1 VNPHAGQP
9 KIIDA
14 QYKGL
19 TYNPPVDNFDRSVA
33 PKPAA
38 VKSIKVPD
46 YYTET
51 FDNGL
56 KVIGSNASDLK
67 KVYLYLQI
75 EGGHLIEAN
84 KKISSGTALLT
95 ANLLNE
101 GNASLTSE
109 EMSAALDLLGSRISF
124 SSGTTTTTCY
134 VESFKENLDATLAIL
149 KETLEKP
156 RFDAKDFQRIKK
168 QRLQSINN
176 QKSNPSFLAGV
187 NYNKAVYGK
196 SILATPAN
204 GTYSTVNKI
213 SVDDCKSYYDNFYS
227 PNVASLSILGPVTQT
242 EIMGKLDFLKTWE
255 NKNVVI
261 PALPEPN
268 TFENTTIILVDKPYA
283 PQSMIIAGYPS
294 LTYDYNGDY
303 FKANVM
309 NFTLGGAFSSRI
321 NLNLREDKGYTYGAR
336 SGFSANHHYGNYR
349 FSGNIKKEATDS
361 SIMEVMKELK
371 NFKANGITD
380 EELAFTKSS
389 ILLSQALDYETPRQ
403 KLGFLADIVDNN
415 LPVGYKD
422 EQIKIIND
430 LTKEEVNTLA
440 KKHLNPDNMVFIVVG
455 HAYKIKPGLEALGYG
470 KIKVIDS
477 E

>member
-1 VNPHAGQP
+1 M
-9 KIIDA
+9 
-14 QYKGL
+14 
-19 TYNPPVDNFDRSVA
+19 
-33 PKPAA
+33 
-38 VKSIKVPD
+38 
-46 YYTET
+46 
-51 FDNGL
+51 
-56 KVIGSNASDLK
+56 
-67 KVYLYLQI
+67 
-75 EGGHLIEAN
+75 
-84 KKISSGTALLT
+84 
-95 ANLLNE
+95 
-101 GNASLTSE
+101 ASL
-109 EMSAALDLLGSRISF
+109 
-124 SSGTTTTTCY
+124 
-134 VESFKENLDATLAIL
+134 
-149 KETLEKP
+149 
-156 RFDAKDFQRIKK
+156 
-168 QRLQSINN
+168 
-176 QKSNPSFLAGV
+176 

-196 SILATPAN
+196 SILADPST
-204 GTYSTVNKI
+204 GTSNSVNKI
-213 SVDDCKSYYDNFYS
+213 SVDDCRSYYDNFYS
-227 PNVASLSILGPVTQT
+227 PNLASLSILGPVTQS
-242 EIMGKLDFLKTWE
+242 EIMGKLGFLKSWE

-268 TFENTTIILVDKPYA
+268 SFENTTIILVDKPYA

-294 LTYDYNGDY
+294 LTYDYNGEY

-336 SGFSANHHYGNYR
+336 SGFSANQHYGNYR

-430 LTKEEVNTLA
+430 LTKEDVNSLA
-440 KKHLNPDNMVFIVVG
+440 KKHINPDNMVFIVVG